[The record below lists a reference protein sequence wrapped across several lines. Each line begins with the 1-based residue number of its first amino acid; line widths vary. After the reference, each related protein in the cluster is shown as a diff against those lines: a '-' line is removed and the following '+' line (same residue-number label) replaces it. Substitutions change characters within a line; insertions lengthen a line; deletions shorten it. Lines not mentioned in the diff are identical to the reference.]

1 MAKRKT
7 KADRVAELHN
17 LADLTSQAAMTPGP
31 GYQQVVLQ
39 ASETIDQFA
48 SSMARKAEAQ
58 KPAVLVLPDIA
69 TRQELGIARTR
80 QSVRQGQDVYL
91 PIWSS
96 DNVALPDAF
105 LRSALFAASSSIQK
119 LNDRVLQSDPSLLVV
134 DEEVATLSDISL
146 RLSGYRLCQYDRQ
159 VYAACLEYYRERPL
173 ASSESNLYIRTTLH
187 QFAKQ
192 MGGTHNSKTY
202 LAILVSLLRLSHAR
216 LRLRYSE
223 LTVEVPRLLS
233 VSFGEAGP
241 RGALEGGELLLMV
254 PQTVAELFGEARWSQ
269 VSKVASDY
277 EGLRGWLASFYASHS
292 KPRWIPLE
300 TLYKLSGYESRMD
313 NFRESLDKALEKL
326 KSPETPETVRVR
338 DYSFGKDDKKDK
350 IKFKNMS
357 KHKSKVYVVRHA
369 WDRSAEVKSKTLSQ
383 PLDPQES
390 V

>member
-96 DNVALPDAF
+96 DNIALPDAF
-105 LRSALFAASSSIQK
+105 LRSALFSASSSIQK
-119 LNDRVLQSDPSLLVV
+119 LNSRVLEGDRSLLVADV
-134 DEEVATLSDISL
+134 EVATLSDISL

-159 VYAACLEYYRERPL
+159 VYAVCLEYYRDNPL
-173 ASSESNLYIRTTLH
+173 AQQDGDKYIRTTLR
-187 QFAKQ
+187 QIANQ

-202 LAILVSLLRLSHAR
+202 QAVLASLLRLSFAQ

-223 LTVEVPRLLS
+223 RTIEVPKLLT
-233 VSFGEAGP
+233 VSFGDAG
-241 RGALEGGELLLMV
+241 RTGALEGREFLLMITQ
-254 PQTVAELFGEARWSQ
+254 PVAELFGEARWSQ
-269 VSKVASDY
+269 VSRVASNYD
-277 EGLRGWLASFYASHS
+277 GLRGWLASFYASHS
-292 KPRWIPLE
+292 KARWIPLE
-300 TLYKLSGYESRMD
+300 TLCKLSGYESRMD
-313 NFRESLDKALEKL
+313 NFRQSLDKALDKL
-326 KSPETPETVRVR
+326 KSPDTPEAVRVQK
-338 DYSFGKDDKKDK
+338 YIFSKDK
-350 IKFKNMS
+350 DKDKDKLKSMS
-357 KHKSKVYVVRHA
+357 KYKTKVYVVRHA
-369 WDRSAEVKSKTLSQ
+369 WNRSA
-383 PLDPQES
+383 
-390 V
+390 